1 MKRLLKLLLGLIG
14 LLFVVLA
21 ALVIVLTTMDPNEH
35 KDWISDQFH
44 ARTGRTL
51 TLKGN
56 LGLTFYPWLGVEAND
71 ATISNAAGFGK
82 APFLHVGHAN
92 LRIKLLPLL
101 QDRYVV
107 DTVQVDDLVLNLE
120 MNKEGRSNWADLVSP
135 QPKTESAGLPLAAI
149 ALGGV
154 QIKNAAVHWDNHAT
168 GVRYDITRIQAT
180 TGPLVYGKPVKLD
193 LSLQARANRPALAA
207 DLALSGTLN
216 YDQSGQQYT
225 ITPLQL
231 SSVVR
236 GHNIPGGQADIKLG
250 ANVKV
255 DLDKDTAS
263 LSDIK
268 LDALKTR
275 ATGMLQASRIS
286 SPRPSLRASLD
297 VTGEDLS
304 LPFRVLEIE
313 PLASQLAR
321 LKERGFKLSTR
332 LDADMQRGDVDVPA
346 FSAKLLGADIKA
358 EVKAT
363 NIQSDTPAAKG
374 NITAGGPDLPTLMQ
388 VLGQFQGGKD
398 KTLVQ
403 YGRKLGRV
411 GDKAFSVKAVFDA
424 DMKRGDV
431 NVPTLSMDSLGIHVA
446 GNLKAKDMLDSDGTI
461 EGSLKLTSDR
471 IAGVLAALDNKDL
484 AEVVKAVD
492 LQTGISGNRSDL
504 SLKPLA
510 LKISLNK
517 QKLELNAASRINL
530 DKQQLDLPDFSLTG
544 LGLNIKG
551 RFNADKISTAPA
563 YEGHIKVAPFN
574 LNTLMRELNKKPPVT
589 AGKTALNRVAA
600 DVAFSGT
607 RNDINISKLDLG
619 LDKSTLK
626 GSLAVKDLA
635 KPAIDA
641 KLAVD
646 QINLDDYLPPAAKN
660 KPVTPEAAAGAA
672 TTLPVKTLRALDARV
687 DVKAGRLVISGLR
700 LADVQAHLDGKNGLI
715 KLDPIAA
722 ALYQGHY
729 AGNMRIDATGKLP
742 KLTIDSTLKGVQMEP
757 LLKDFTGKPAQLHGT
772 SNLTLALTTSGRTT
786 DAMKKALNGKI
797 GLDVDKGVLMGVD
810 VRKVLAQA
818 EIMLESKQLTKVER
832 GEKTEFDKLSA
843 NLVIKSGIVDN
854 HDMVMRSPGFI
865 VTGDGMLANLH
876 NDSIKYN
883 MKVAVEKA
891 RAARGQEEYNLGG
904 YTIPIECRGKYQ
916 SPDCRP
922 DYDVLIKAGVK
933 KAAEDKLKDVL
944 KGLFKK

>member
-14 LLFVVLA
+14 LLFVILV

-51 TLKGN
+51 TLKGD

-82 APFLHVGHAN
+82 APFLHVGHAK

-101 QDRYVV
+101 RDRYIV
-107 DTVQVDDLVLNLE
+107 DTVEVDGLVLNLA

-135 QPKTESAGLPLAAI
+135 QPQAKSAGLPLAAI

-154 QIKNAAVHWDNHAT
+154 QVKDAALHWDNRAT
-168 GVRYDITRIQAT
+168 GVRYDITRIHAT

-193 LSLQARANRPALAA
+193 LSLQARANRPELAA
-207 DLALSGTLN
+207 DLDLAGILN

-231 SSVVR
+231 SSVVKGR
-236 GHNIPGGQADIKLG
+236 NIPGGQTAIKLG

-255 DLDKDTAS
+255 DLYKDTAS

-268 LDALKTR
+268 LDALETR

-297 VTGEDLS
+297 VSGKDLA

-313 PLASQLAR
+313 PLASQLAG
-321 LKERGFKLSTR
+321 LKQRGFNLSTR

-346 FSAKLLGADIKA
+346 FSAQLLGAEIKA
-358 EVKAT
+358 EVKTT

-374 NITAGGPDLPTLMQ
+374 NITAGGPDLPTLLE

-398 KTLVQ
+398 KSLVK

-411 GDKAFSVKAVFDA
+411 GDKAFSIKAEFDA
-424 DMKRGDV
+424 DMKRGNV
-431 NVPTLSMDSLGIHVA
+431 NIPTLSMDALGIHVA
-446 GNLKAKDMLDSDGTI
+446 GNLKAKDMLDSDGSI
-461 EGSLKLTSDR
+461 QGGLKLSSNR
-471 IAGVLAALDNKDL
+471 IAGVLAALGNKDL
-484 AEVVKAVD
+484 AGAVKTVD

-504 SLKPLA
+504 NLKPLA
-510 LKISLNK
+510 LKISLDK
-517 QKLELNAASRINL
+517 QKLELNAATHVNL
-530 DKQQLDLPDFSLTG
+530 DKQQLELADLSLTG

-551 RFNADKISTAPA
+551 RFHADKISTAPTYA
-563 YEGHIKVAPFN
+563 GQIKVAPFN
-574 LNTLMRELNKKPPVT
+574 LNTLLRDLNKKPPVT
-589 AGKTALNRVAA
+589 AGKTALSRLAA
-600 DVAFSGT
+600 DVDFSGT

-619 LDKSTLK
+619 LDKSSFK
-626 GSLAVKDLA
+626 GSLAVKDFA

-641 KLAVD
+641 RLAVD
-646 QINLDDYLPPAAKN
+646 QINLDDYLPPAAK
-660 KPVTPEAAAGAA
+660 KKAVTPETAAGAA
-672 TTLPVKTLRALDARV
+672 STLPVKTLRALNARV

-715 KLDPIAA
+715 KLDPVAA

-729 AGNMRIDATGKLP
+729 AGDMRLDATGKLP
-742 KLTIDSTLKGVQMEP
+742 RLTMNTSLKDVQMEP
-757 LLKDFTGKPAQLHGT
+757 LLRDFTAKPARLKGT
-772 SNLTLALTTSGRTT
+772 GNVSLALNTGGASSE
-786 DAMKKALNGKI
+786 AMKKALNGK
-797 GLDVDKGVLMGVD
+797 GNLVVDKGVLMGID
-810 VRKVLAQA
+810 IRKVMQQG
-818 EIMLESKQLTKVER
+818 QLILKTGRLMKIEL

-843 NLVIKSGIVDN
+843 SLVIKSGIVDN
-854 HDMVMRSPGFI
+854 HDLIMSSPGVR
-865 VTGDGMLANLH
+865 VTGKGMLANLR
-876 NDSIKYN
+876 NGSIKYD
-883 MKVAVEKA
+883 MLAAVDKSTVT
-891 RAARGQEEYNLGG
+891 RGQQQYELKGR
-904 YTIPIECRGKYQ
+904 TIPIECRGQYQ
-916 SPDCRP
+916 SPSCRP
-922 DYDVLIKAGVK
+922 DYDGLLKATVK
-933 KAAEDKLKDVL
+933 KKAEDLLKKGLKD
-944 KGLFKK
+944 LFN